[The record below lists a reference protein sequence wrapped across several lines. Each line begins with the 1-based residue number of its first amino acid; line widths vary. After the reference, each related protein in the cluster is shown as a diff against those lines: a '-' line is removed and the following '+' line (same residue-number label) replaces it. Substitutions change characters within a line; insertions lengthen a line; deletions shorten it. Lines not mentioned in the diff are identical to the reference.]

1 MPEKFNPNS
10 FAPFLAAVT
19 KSDKGASAEPVPV
32 SILQRLAVEPGGKME
47 VGSLLSASDL
57 PVDRFA
63 TALREFEAAG
73 FLATRIEDGR
83 QVVVLK
89 PMGEQVARVKL

>member
-1 MPEKFNPNS
+1 
-10 FAPFLAAVT
+10 
-19 KSDKGASAEPVPV
+19 
-32 SILQRLAVEPGGKME
+32 ME